1 MRFLLTLLFFA
12 APTYAEI
19 WERPPYIPDEN
30 HLPPES
36 TMRRIQ
42 EQEERPRKQLEKSR
56 EKKKLHLYKGR
67 APQHVTP
74 KDP

>member
-1 MRFLLTLLFFA
+1 MRFLLTLLFFT

-19 WERPPYIPDEN
+19 WERPPYVPDEN
-30 HLPPES
+30 HLPPEYN
-36 TMRRIQ
+36 MRRIQ
-42 EQEERPRKQLEKSR
+42 EQEETPQKQEKKSR
-56 EKKKLHLYKGR
+56 NKKELHLYKGR